1 MLVIGLDLLYW
12 EILKIKN
19 TCLQFRS
26 ICYGWQKNK
35 KKKNSDNYKCYMFYA
50 NAIKKLMQNTTSIIS
65 YTYTRYDYTGL
76 AYTGLVFPTFEA
88 KFHTCVI

>member
-1 MLVIGLDLLYW
+1 
-12 EILKIKN
+12 
-19 TCLQFRS
+19 
-26 ICYGWQKNK
+26 
-35 KKKNSDNYKCYMFYA
+35 MFYA